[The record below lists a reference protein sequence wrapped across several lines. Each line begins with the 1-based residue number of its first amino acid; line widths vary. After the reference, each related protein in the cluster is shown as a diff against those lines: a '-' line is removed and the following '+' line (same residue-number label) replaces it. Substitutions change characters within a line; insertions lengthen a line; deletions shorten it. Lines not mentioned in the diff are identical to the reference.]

1 MKDPFQK
8 YRHELRAWKNARKLR
23 RELRFYTSR
32 FDALGL
38 VLPDE
43 TTIRN
48 TLNGKF
54 PGKKPKQKGSL
65 NIIAIYHH
73 YNWENESMKPSLQ
86 SFGQVRHYDWFE
98 RFNHER
104 KDWLKGIK
112 EKMNRDLVRQVTEWN
127 RNDAVDVVFTYLSG
141 ALVSPEA
148 MEELN
153 RLGIP
158 LINLSLND
166 KESFAGKIRKGHAT
180 GMRDICRYFDI
191 CWTSTEDSLKKYCV
205 EGALPLYMPEGAHPE
220 IHKPY
225 DVEKSIDVSFV
236 GQCYG
241 NRPAIIQALKDR
253 GVAVEAFGYGWPNGP
268 LSTEE
273 MVRIYSRSTIN
284 LGFGGVAGHRDTFCL
299 KGRDFEIPMSGGLY
313 LTEHSP
319 ELERVFKPGKEIL
332 TYKTFDELVTKIQHF
347 LAHPNE
353 ADTVRKAGA
362 LRARAEHTWEMRF
375 EKIFTLMGL
384 I

>member
-8 YRHELRAWKNARKLR
+8 YRHALRAWDNARRLR
-23 RELRFYTSR
+23 SELRFYTSR
-32 FDALGL
+32 FDALRL
-38 VLPDE
+38 VLPGE
-43 TTIRN
+43 TIIRN
-48 TLNGKF
+48 TISSKF

-73 YNWENESMKPSLQ
+73 YNWENESLKPSLQ
-86 SFGQVRHYDWFE
+86 SFGHVRHYDWFDQ
-98 RFNHER
+98 FNHQS
-104 KDWLKGIK
+104 KDWHRGIK
-112 EKMNRDLVRQVTEWN
+112 EQMNRDLVRQVTEWN
-127 RNDAVDVVFTYLSG
+127 RSGAVDVIFTYLSG

-148 MEELN
+148 MGELN

-158 LINLSLND
+158 LVNLALND
-166 KESFAGKIRKGHAT
+166 KESFIGKIRNGHAT

-205 EGALPLYMPEGAHPE
+205 EGGLPLYMTEGANPE

-253 GVAVEAFGYGWPNGP
+253 GITVEAFGDGWPNGS

-273 MVRIYSRSTIN
+273 MVRIYSRSKIN
-284 LGFGGVAGHRDTFCL
+284 LGFGGVAGHRGTFCL

-313 LTEHSP
+313 FTEHSP

-332 TYKTFDELVTKIQHF
+332 TYQTFDELVTKIQYF
-347 LAHPNE
+347 LAHPDE
-353 ADTVRKAGA
+353 ADSVRQAGA

>member
-1 MKDPFQK
+1 MKYPFQK
-8 YRHELRAWKNARKLR
+8 YRHALRAWNNSRRLR
-23 RELRFYTSR
+23 RELRIYTSR
-32 FDALGL
+32 FDALDL

-43 TTIRN
+43 TIIRD
-48 TLNGKF
+48 TLSGKS

-65 NIIAIYHH
+65 SIIAIYHH
-73 YNWENESMKPSLQ
+73 YNWENESLKPSLL
-86 SFGQVRHYDWFE
+86 SFGNVRHYDWFDQ
-98 RFNHER
+98 FNHQR
-104 KDWLKGIK
+104 KNWHRGIK
-112 EKMNRDLVRQVTEWN
+112 AQMNKDLLRQVTEWN
-127 RNDAVDVVFTYLSG
+127 RSEAVDVIFTYLSG
-141 ALVSPEA
+141 EVVSPEA
-148 MEELN
+148 MGELT

-158 LINLSLND
+158 LVNLALND
-166 KESFAGKIRKGHAT
+166 KESFAGKIRNGHAT

-205 EGALPLYMPEGAHPE
+205 EGALPLYMPEGANPE

-253 GVAVEAFGYGWPNGP
+253 GITVEAFGDGWPNGS

-273 MVRIYSRSTIN
+273 MVRIYSRSKIN
-284 LGFGGVAGHRDTFCL
+284 LGFGGVAGHQNTFCL

-319 ELERVFKPGKEIL
+319 ELDRVFKPGKEIL
-332 TYKTFDELVTKIQHF
+332 TYQTFDELVTKIHYF
-347 LAHPNE
+347 LAHPDE
-353 ADTVRKAGA
+353 AESVRQAGA

>member
-1 MKDPFQK
+1 MKDPFQN
-8 YRHELRAWKNARKLR
+8 YRHALRAWKNARKLR

-48 TLNGKF
+48 TLSGKF
-54 PGKKPKQKGSL
+54 PGKKPKPKGSL
-65 NIIAIYHH
+65 NIIAIFHH
-73 YNWENESMKPSLQ
+73 YNWENESLKPSLQ
-86 SFGQVRHYDWFE
+86 SFGHVRHYDWFDQ
-98 RFNHER
+98 FNHQRE
-104 KDWLKGIK
+104 DWHKGIK
-112 EKMNRDLVRQVTEWN
+112 EEMNRDLLRQVTEWH
-127 RNDAVDVVFTYLSG
+127 RKDAVDVVFTYLSG

-158 LINLSLND
+158 LVNLSLND
-166 KESFAGKIRKGHAT
+166 KESFVGKIRNGHAT

-205 EGALPLYMPEGAHPE
+205 EGALPVYMPEGASPH
-220 IHKPY
+220 IHKSHA
-225 DVEKSIDVSFV
+225 DKKTIDVSFV

-241 NRPAIIQALKDR
+241 NRPVIIQALKDR

-273 MVRIYSRSTIN
+273 MVRIYSRSRIN
-284 LGFGGVAGHRDTFCL
+284 LGFGGVAGHQNTFCL

-332 TYKTFDELVTKIQHF
+332 TYKTFDELVTKIQYF
-347 LAHPNE
+347 LAHPDE
-353 ADTVRKAGA
+353 ADTIRKEGA
-362 LRARAEHTWEMRF
+362 LRARTEHTWEMRF